1 MRNTNARQTV
11 KALKIL
17 QALPIGKTH
26 PTADQGDHLND
37 HRADSVEDL
46 VMEGRQGGLQV
57 RRDRSDSLKM
67 IMRHHPPNFIHLINN
82 KMTVTLDIPMMQE
95 QI

>member
-1 MRNTNARQTV
+1 MRNTNAHQTV

-17 QALPIGKTH
+17 QVHQTARIH

-37 HRADSVEDL
+37 HQADSVEDPG
-46 VMEGRQGGLQV
+46 MEGRQGGLQV

-82 KMTVTLDIPMMQE
+82 KTKAT
-95 QI
+95 